1 MATVLMTDRRI
12 VITGIGVLSPL
23 GNNLK
28 TTWEGMKAG
37 RSGIGTI
44 TSMDTSEFSVK
55 IGGEVKEFDPTPWFK
70 KNPRE
75 ARRADRFE
83 AFALAGTAMALED
96 AGIEPEGEDKTRV
109 GVMVGSGIGGL
120 GIHSAEAEKMFKGGP
135 RRVSPFLIPY
145 MITNMASGLISMEYG
160 FGGPNMSISTACA
173 TANHCIG
180 EAWRIMKFGDADV
193 MICGGAEASILP
205 VGIAGFA
212 NMKALSTRND
222 EPERASRPYDVARDG
237 FVMGEGC
244 GIVILETLEH
254 ALARKA
260 YIYAELV
267 GYGLSADAYHLTA
280 PMPNGEGAAR
290 CMQMALAH
298 AGLNPADIDYINT
311 HGTSTSLGDICEVNA
326 IKSTFGDYARNGLVI
341 SSTKSMT
348 GHLLGAAGGVEL
360 AACLMAIRDNLVPPT
375 INVDNQDPQCDL
387 DVTPNA
393 ARSMKVDV
401 ALSNSFGFGG
411 HNASLIVKRFSE
423 YS

>member
-1 MATVLMTDRRI
+1 MTERRI

-23 GNNLK
+23 GNDLK

-37 RSGIGTI
+37 RSGIGTL
-44 TSMDTSEFSVK
+44 TSMDTTEFSVK
-55 IGGEVKEFDPTPWFK
+55 IGGEVKNFDPSEWFK

-83 AFALAGTAMALED
+83 ALALAGAAMALED
-96 AGIEPEGEDKTRV
+96 AGIDPETVADKTRI

-120 GIHSAEAEKMFKGGP
+120 GIHSTEAEKLFKGGP

-173 TANHCIG
+173 TANHSIG

-193 MICGGAEASILP
+193 MICGGAEASIMP
-205 VGIAGFA
+205 IGVAGFA

-222 EPERASRPYDVARDG
+222 EPERASRPYDVDRDG

-254 ALARKA
+254 AKARGA
-260 YIYAELV
+260 RIYAELV

-280 PMPNGEGAAR
+280 PMPDGAGAAR
-290 CMQMALAH
+290 CMQMALDH
-298 AGLNPADIDYINT
+298 AGLKPEDVDYINT
-311 HGTSTSLGDICEVNA
+311 HGTSTPLGDLCEVNA
-326 IKSTFGDYARNGLVI
+326 IKSTFGDYATNGLVI

-360 AACLMAIRDNLVPPT
+360 AACIMAIQDNIVPPT

-387 DVTPNA
+387 DVTPNK
-393 ARSMKVDV
+393 AREMKVDV

-411 HNASLIVKRFSE
+411 HNASLIVKRFAE
-423 YS
+423 

>member
-1 MATVLMTDRRI
+1 MTDRRI

-23 GNNLK
+23 GNDLK
-28 TTWEGMKAG
+28 STWEGMKAG
-37 RSGIGTI
+37 RSGIGTL
-44 TSMDTSEFSVK
+44 TSMDTTEFSVK
-55 IGGEVKEFDPTPWFK
+55 IGGEVKNFDPSGWFK

-83 AFALAGTAMALED
+83 ALALAGAAMALED
-96 AGIEPEGEDKTRV
+96 AGIDPETVADKTRV

-120 GIHSAEAEKMFKGGP
+120 GIHSTEAEKLFKGGP

-173 TANHCIG
+173 TANHSIG

-193 MICGGAEASILP
+193 MICGGAEASIMP
-205 VGIAGFA
+205 IGVAGFA

-222 EPERASRPYDVARDG
+222 EPERASRPYDVDRDG

-254 ALARKA
+254 AKARGA
-260 YIYAELV
+260 RIYAELV

-280 PMPNGEGAAR
+280 PMPDGAGAAR
-290 CMQMALAH
+290 CMQMALDH
-298 AGLNPADIDYINT
+298 AGLKPEEVDYINT
-311 HGTSTSLGDICEVNA
+311 HGTSTPLGDLCEVNA
-326 IKSTFGDYARNGLVI
+326 IKTTFGDYATNGLVI

-360 AACLMAIRDNLVPPT
+360 AACIMAIQDNVVPPT

-387 DVTPNA
+387 DVTPNK
-393 ARSMKVDV
+393 AREMKVDV

-411 HNASLIVKRFSE
+411 HNASLIVKRFAE
-423 YS
+423 